1 MNITEAREIKWAA
14 GGFIGGFL
22 LCYLL
27 LGAFQFQPAA
37 SPPFAKAT
45 PITTWLPVPASPVV
59 GVTNSQSPELI
70 IELPQQW
77 VPPPPGLLPGAPRPG
92 YSLDL
97 IDTHYQLPQPPT
109 QP

>member
-1 MNITEAREIKWAA
+1 
-14 GGFIGGFL
+14 
-22 LCYLL
+22 
-27 LGAFQFQPAA
+27 
-37 SPPFAKAT
+37 
-45 PITTWLPVPASPVV
+45 
-59 GVTNSQSPELI
+59 LI